1 MNYIVFDLEWNSFK
15 NTKGQASYYKKFNE
29 KTKFFDEIIEIG
41 AMKLNDKLEYVDSF
55 RVYVK
60 PTIYKKLNPRIA
72 ELTGIGDEDL
82 KYGFDFK
89 KALKHF
95 KKWIGKDYILC
106 SWCDSDIKVLKR
118 NIEYYNPN
126 YKVESLLLPYID
138 IQRYCCEILGYDRRV
153 SLHDIINTENIVG
166 STDKFH
172 QALDDAKLTVDVF
185 REIFDKYKIEN
196 YIINEIDSLY
206 DSVALNIT
214 IDMLDR
220 TRLRARCASCG
231 KYSKRLKLGFDNKKR
246 RVSILSYCSSCEI
259 YTKQRI
265 KIKRNLLGD
274 LVYVSKKK
282 IVELSG

>member
-15 NTKGQASYYKKFNE
+15 NTNGQAYYYKKFNE
-29 KTKFFDEIIEIG
+29 RTKFFDEIIEIG
-41 AMKLNDKLEYVDSF
+41 AIKSNNKLEHIDSF
-55 RVYVK
+55 RVYIK
-60 PTIYKKLNPRIA
+60 PTIYKKINPRIA
-72 ELTGIGDEDL
+72 ELTGIVDEDL

-95 KKWIGKDYILC
+95 KKWLGKDYMLC
-106 SWCDSDIKVLKR
+106 SWGDTDIKVLKR

-138 IQRYCCEILGYDRRV
+138 IQKYCCEVLGYDRRV
-153 SLHDIINTENIVG
+153 SLNEVINEENIVA

-172 QALDDAKLTVDVF
+172 QALDDTKLTVDIF
-185 REIFDKYKIEN
+185 REIFDKEKIRN
-196 YIINEIDSLY
+196 YIINDADCLY
-206 DSVALNIT
+206 DSVNLNIT
-214 IDMLDR
+214 VDMIDR

-231 KYSKRLKLGFDNKKR
+231 KYSKRLKLSFDNKKR

-274 LVYVSKKK
+274 LVYVSRKK